1 MRKSAEDAAI
11 NRAVNAKAAAVL
23 QRQTA
28 DETVRLRKSNEEKL
42 RAEAEMRA
50 QATLKKME
58 DAQVSER
65 AAENAFFAS
74 AQQSSEVFS
83 PIAAAKMK
91 LLGAEEKRVSVGSFY
106 FPSLPPLSGTITSP
120 PVPICRISLIRS
132 WMLQPSL

>member
-1 MRKSAEDAAI
+1 MKPLTADVTHIGPAFLTFDVTQAAVRTSAEDAAI

-106 FPSLPPLSGTITSP
+106 FPSLLCQ
-120 PVPICRISLIRS
+120 VL
-132 WMLQPSL
+132 